1 MTDVLE
7 DDESEDSPSRVMK
20 LSQRSDILERLDLMM
35 TEGSTHSPDGVGSDD
50 DSFGIDRED
59 NRDGLN
65 KNLENTFFIMFSW
78 CSLEERVMAVDIC
91 SIVDNLEE

>member
-7 DDESEDSPSRVMK
+7 EEESEDSPSRVMK
-20 LSQRSDILERLDLMM
+20 LSQRSDILETLDCIM

-50 DSFGIDRED
+50 ESFGIDKED
-59 NRDGLN
+59 NKYGLN
-65 KNLENTFFIMFSW
+65 KNLENTFFIRFSW

-91 SIVDNLEE
+91 SIVDILKE